1 MGAIFGKPYKLT
13 CEASSA
19 CVMKCHVK
27 SSELKE
33 EKFWQ
38 LHKPDA
44 KKGTRIRAAKKTN
57 TINQP

>member
-44 KKGTRIRAAKKTN
+44 KKKEPGLGRLKKLT
-57 TINQP
+57 P

>member
-44 KKGTRIRAAKKTN
+44 KKERGLGRLKKL